1 MKLSIRQKLFLLSLI
16 VLAGNGVL
24 GYAVYESNQKL
35 HSSEQWVHHT
45 ELVIY
50 QSANILSTAKDIETT
65 SQGFVIT
72 GDSTFLD
79 PLYSAKKTAFN
90 NLVRLKYLTKDNPSQ
105 QRRIDSL
112 DRYFYK
118 LLTFSFK
125 TIELRS
131 KQGLTPAIAFISTK
145 TDNSN
150 ADSIGKI
157 TDAIQK
163 EENGLLRVRNQTNE
177 RSVEAF
183 KLFSRVMF
191 ISMVGFTIL
200 LIIFISKYLLQN
212 KEKENRVVELAIANE
227 ERTKMVSDL
236 MLRNIDLEQFAYIIS
251 HNLRAPVANIIGA
264 SSAFNDPDL
273 STDDKKI
280 LINGI
285 NTSVMRLDDV
295 VKDLNRILQ
304 VKGEINETKEIV
316 HFSTLVDEI
325 KSSIQNL
332 VDKHGIEIKYDFSE
346 INGFLTLRAY
356 LYSIFYNL
364 ISNSIKY
371 RRQDVHCLIEIKS
384 SLTKNKLELIF
395 TDNGMGIDL
404 KKSGDQIFGLY
415 RRFHNNTEGKGLG
428 LFMVKTQVQALNGK
442 ISLQSKE
449 NVGTTFK
456 IEFEIGSPVQTTQGL
471 KIQG

>member
-1 MKLSIRQKLFLLSLI
+1 MRLSIRQKLFLLSLI

-35 HSSEQWVHHT
+35 RSSEQWVNHT

-50 QSANILSTAKDIETT
+50 QSANILSIAKDIETT

-72 GDSTFLD
+72 GNSTFLD
-79 PLYSAKKTAFN
+79 PLYSAKKTAIS
-90 NLVRLKYLTKDNPSQ
+90 NLVQLKHLTQDNPSQ

-112 DRYFYK
+112 DLYINK
-118 LLTFSFK
+118 LINFSFK

-131 KQGLTPAIAFISTK
+131 KQGLIPAIAYISAK
-145 TDNSN
+145 TGIGY
-150 ADSIGKI
+150 ADSIRKSI
-157 TDAIQK
+157 DAVQQ
-163 EENGLLRVRNQTNE
+163 EENRLLRLRNQANE
-177 RSVEAF
+177 HSVNAF
-183 KLFSRVMF
+183 KLFSRIMF
-191 ISMVGFTIL
+191 ISMVGFAIL
-200 LIIFISKYLLQN
+200 LIFFISKYLLQN
-212 KEKENRVVELAIANE
+212 KEKEKRMVELAIANE

-264 SSAFNDPDL
+264 STALSDPEL

-285 NTSVMRLDDV
+285 NTSVTRLDDV
-295 VKDLNRILQ
+295 VKDLNHILQ
-304 VKGEINETKEIV
+304 VKGDINETKEIV

-371 RRQDVHCLIEIKS
+371 RRQHVHCLIEIES
-384 SLTKNKLELIF
+384 SLVKNKLELIF

-449 NVGTTFK
+449 NAGTTFK
-456 IEFEIGSPVQTTQGL
+456 IEFEI
-471 KIQG
+471 